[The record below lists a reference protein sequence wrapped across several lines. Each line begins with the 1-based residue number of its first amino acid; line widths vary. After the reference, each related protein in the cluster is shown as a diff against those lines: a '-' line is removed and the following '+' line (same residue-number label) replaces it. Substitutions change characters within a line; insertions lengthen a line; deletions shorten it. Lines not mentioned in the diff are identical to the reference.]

1 MAKVKV
7 TLFGVLAKIAGEK
20 IIYVNA
26 STLREALDEVAAKY
40 GEDHLKNRILDE
52 KGNLRR
58 FVNIYVNGRDVR
70 FTGILETRL
79 NENDEISIIPAVGG
93 G

>member
-7 TLFGVLAKIAGEK
+7 ILFGVLAKIAGEK

-26 STLREALDEVAAKY
+26 STLREALNEVAAKY
-40 GEDHLKNRILDE
+40 GEDLKNRILDE

>member
-7 TLFGVLAKIAGEK
+7 VLFGILARIAGEK
-20 IIYVNA
+20 MVYVNA
-26 STLREALDEVAAKY
+26 STLKEALNEVAAKY
-40 GEDHLKNRILDE
+40 GEGLKDRILDE
-52 KGNLRR
+52 RGNLRR
-58 FVNIYVNGRDVR
+58 FVNIYVNGKDVR